1 MRHDAGVPRLLV
13 VHHTPSPNLQA
24 VLEAVREGVAMVE
37 EVELAVRP
45 ALSAGPADVLEAD
58 GVLLGTPANIGY
70 MSGALKH
77 FFDTVYYPCPTTRAS
92 TRRWACPTASTC
104 TATTTPPVPSRPST
118 RSPAPCGGSRSPP
131 RSASSARRAGTTSR
145 RCASSRPRSRSA
157 CDLGRCLPPSAVGQP
172 EPVPRRRSDAARIRE
187 ITRDVLGFDDFRP
200 GQERAMRA
208 VVGGRD
214 TLAVLPSGAGK
225 SAIYQVAAQLLDG
238 PVVVVSP
245 LIALQRDQVDR
256 LEELQ
261 PGAAHQLNS
270 SMSAGD
276 QRKVLEGLADG
287 TVHYVF
293 LAPEQLTKPEVVDAV
308 RDAGPALF
316 VVDEAHCVSAWGHDF
331 RPDYLRLGGVIE
343 QLGHPT
349 VLALTATA
357 APPVRAEIVERLE
370 MRDPQVVVAGF
381 DRPEIRLEVDHYAD
395 AHGKDQGVL
404 DRVLTEIGEG
414 RGPGIVYSATRKG
427 TEEIAERL
435 TDRGLR
441 VRAYHAGLR
450 KAEREDTQRAWMDDE
465 LDVVVAT
472 TAFGMGIDKPDTR
485 FVIHAEPADS
495 LDSYYQEIGRAG
507 RDGKPALAVLVYRQE
522 DLGLRRFFA
531 AGTPAEEELQQ
542 VAGLVAAAAA
552 AGIDGVDV
560 KDLREETGRAATP
573 LTRDLNLLEQVDA
586 VVLDDDGA
594 AHPADNAPSPG
605 EAAAAA
611 RELAE
616 HHERVDQSRVEMMRG
631 YAETADCR
639 RQFLLGY
646 FGEQLDSPCGNCDN
660 CDNGLAEEQAA
671 TDDDTPFPV
680 ETPVVHS
687 EWGNGIV
694 MRVEDDRLVV
704 LFDEVGYKTLALA
717 AVTAH
722 GLLRPRT

>member
-1 MRHDAGVPRLLV
+1 VTRWARFRGSAETNRPPGGCGGGPHR
-13 VHHTPSPNLQA
+13 
-24 VLEAVREGVAMVE
+24 
-37 EVELAVRP
+37 LAVRGRGQP
-45 ALSAGPADVLEAD
+45 
-58 GVLLGTPANIGY
+58 
-70 MSGALKH
+70 
-77 FFDTVYYPCPTTRAS
+77 
-92 TRRWACPTASTC
+92 
-104 TATTTPPVPSRPST
+104 PPV
-118 RSPAPCGGSRSPP
+118 SPRRQTTDDDNPAGN
-131 RSASSARRAGTTSR
+131 SASVRTR
-145 RCASSRPRSRSA
+145 
-157 CDLGRCLPPSAVGQP
+157 
-172 EPVPRRRSDAARIRE
+172 RIRE
-187 ITRDVLGFDDFRP
+187 FARDVLGFADFRP
-200 GQERAMRA
+200 GQEAAMQA
-208 VVGGRD
+208 VVSGRD

-225 SAIYQVAAQLLDG
+225 TAVYQVAGQLLDG
-238 PVVVVSP
+238 PVIIVSP

-256 LEELQ
+256 LAEVEDRA
-261 PGAAHQLNS
+261 GRAAQLNS
-270 SMSAGD
+270 TLSAGD
-276 QRKVLEGLADG
+276 QREVLESLEDG
-287 TVHYVF
+287 TVRFVF
-293 LAPEQLTKPEVVDAV
+293 LAPEQLGKPEVVDAL
-308 RDAGPALF
+308 REAKPALF

-331 RPDYLRLGGVIE
+331 RPDYLRLGSVIE

-357 APPVRAEIVERLE
+357 APPVRAEIVEQLE
-370 MRDPQVVVAGF
+370 MRDPEIVVAGF

-395 AHGKDQGVL
+395 AHAKEQGVL
-404 DRVLTEIGEG
+404 DRVLPEIGEG
-414 RGPGIVYSATRKG
+414 RGPGIVYSATRRG
-427 TEEIAERL
+427 TEEIAAAL
-435 TDRGLR
+435 ADRGLR
-441 VRAYHAGLR
+441 ARHYHAGLN
-450 KAEREDTQRAWMDDE
+450 KGDREDTQRAWMDDE

-495 LDSYYQEIGRAG
+495 VDSYYQEIGRAG
-507 RDGKPALAVLVYRQE
+507 RDGDPALAVLVYRQE

-542 VAGLVAAAAA
+542 VAGLVSAAAA
-552 AGIDGVDV
+552 AGIEDGVDV

-573 LTRDLNLLEQVDA
+573 LVRDLNLLEQVSA
-586 VVLDDDGA
+586 VVLDEEGA
-594 AHPADNAPSPG
+594 AHPADNAPSPA
-605 EAAAAA
+605 EAAVAA
-611 RELAE
+611 RQLAE
-616 HHERVDQSRVEMMRG
+616 HHEKVDQSRVEMMRG
-631 YAETADCR
+631 YAETTDCR